1 MSSARR
7 KAIRIGVTARI
18 LAGALAA
25 VLAVLQLPA
34 LANCVGSAD
43 PAGSSALHD
52 PCHDAS
58 ADPDEQGCAHEIGPD
73 PISTPDA
80 LASIEAASGASAPAP
95 TYRSIPRPPSA
106 DAPSRRPPPL
116 AAVPVPLFLLHLHLL
131 N

>member
-1 MSSARR
+1 M
-7 KAIRIGVTARI
+7 TARI
-18 LAGALAA
+18 LACALAA
-25 VLAVLQLPA
+25 LLVVLQFPA

-73 PISTPDA
+73 PISAPDA
-80 LASIEAASGASAPAP
+80 VAPINVASGAPAPAP
-95 TYRSIPRPPSA
+95 TYRIIPRLPSS

-116 AAVPVPLFLLHLHLL
+116 AVASVPLFLLHLHLL